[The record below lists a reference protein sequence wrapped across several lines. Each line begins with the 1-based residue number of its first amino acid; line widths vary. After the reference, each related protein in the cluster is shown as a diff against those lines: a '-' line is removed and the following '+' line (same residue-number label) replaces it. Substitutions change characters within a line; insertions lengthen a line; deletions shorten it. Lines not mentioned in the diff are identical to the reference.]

1 MGQYRGPGETRVS
14 PTTVRFISLYLAHD
28 VDSNGFE
35 ALPGESD
42 IRRTS
47 IVPHQNTVFSQVTKH
62 LPWRLID
69 CLVAE
74 HQADKGVRRLT
85 TKNLLLALL
94 FAQYSDARS
103 LRDLE
108 AILESQDARRYHAR
122 LPVVHR
128 STLADAIASR
138 PLAVFTGVLSAL
150 IPSLT
155 RRLRRE
161 VGDCVRLIDS
171 TSVRLNRLSE
181 AWSRFSADLCGV
193 KAHVIYDPDADC
205 PLYLAVTPARVNDIT
220 AAKAMPIDPGA
231 TYVFDL
237 GYYDYGWWRS
247 LDDRGC
253 RIVTRL
259 KANTPLQ
266 VTETLSLPA
275 NADNIVSDEIGFLPT
290 RLFGYRANPM
300 SDAVREIKVTTD
312 TGKILRILTND
323 LDAPASEV
331 AALYKR
337 RWAIELFFRWIK
349 QTLKLRHFFG
359 TSDNAVSIQI
369 TVALIAF
376 VLIKLAHSTQ
386 SAIESLTR
394 FGRLIRANVLHRKS
408 LHNLRPRHQP
418 PEQGRTPDLA
428 QGLLL

>member
-1 MGQYRGPGETRVS
+1 VE
-14 PTTVRFISLYLAHD
+14 PTAVRLIFLYVVHD

-47 IVPHQNTVFSQVTKH
+47 IVPHHNTIFGQVTKH
-62 LPWRLID
+62 LPWGLID
-69 CLVAE
+69 RLVAE
-74 HQADKGVRRLT
+74 HGADKGVRRLT
-85 TKNLLLALL
+85 TKNMLLALL
-94 FAQYSDARS
+94 FAQFSDARS

-122 LPVVHR
+122 LPLAHR
-128 STLADAIASR
+128 STLADAAASR
-138 PLAVFTGVLSAL
+138 PPAVFTGVLSAL
-150 IPSLT
+150 IPCLT
-155 RRLRRE
+155 RKLRRE

-171 TSVRLNRLSE
+171 TSMRLNRLSA
-181 AWSRFSADLCGV
+181 AWSRFSADLCGI
-193 KAHVIYDPDADC
+193 KAHIIYDPDADC

-220 AAKAMPIDPGA
+220 PAKAMPIEPGA

-259 KANTPLQ
+259 KANTPLR
-266 VTETLSLPA
+266 VIETLALPA
-275 NADNIVSDEIGFLPT
+275 GTDGILSDQIGFLPA
-290 RLFGYRANPM
+290 RQFAYRANPM
-300 SDAVREIKVTTD
+300 SDAVREIKVRTE
-312 TGKILRILTND
+312 TGKVLRVLTND
-323 LDAPASEV
+323 LDAPAAEI

-376 VLIKLAHSTQ
+376 VLIKLAHGTQ

-408 LHNLRPRHQP
+408 ISQLRPRHQP
-418 PEQGRTPDLA
+418 PDPLALTCRA
-428 QGLLL
+428 QGSLL